1 MRALLQ
7 LRRKRKETKVMQ
19 EIKVDE
25 VKLIY
30 IMRTSSLPRQ
40 CEMEVKSSL
49 KFK

>member
-7 LRRKRKETKVMQ
+7 LRRKRKEMKVVQQ

-40 CEMEVKSSL
+40 L
-49 KFK
+49 KLK